1 MNNRIALN
9 ILAVG
14 CLIIGFIL
22 LFTALP
28 EQDTFYT
35 YMLITA
41 CLIIGSSIGLLLSDK
56 SEA

>member
-1 MNNRIALN
+1 MSNRIALN

-14 CLIIGFIL
+14 CLVLGCIL

-28 EQDTFYT
+28 EQDTFRT

-41 CLIIGSSIGLLLSDK
+41 CVIIGSSLGLLLSDK